1 MHAPETSAARLAT
14 TRTPSDQR
22 FRESITVRAG
32 ALTQRLA
39 NGDRLRAFQQLVRR
53 ATRKPG
59 WLYDAQREEQR
70 RSLPDEREYEA
81 VCDGIASG
89 YINERDLA
97 TFFAAKYLIYR
108 GLIRGQSETAPT
120 YCDAT
125 REMAEA
131 LEAIA
136 VARANPTDDE
146 KRNAAQQGME
156 AVITLHAHVDALRA
170 S

>member
-1 MHAPETSAARLAT
+1 MHAPDTSAVRLAT

-22 FRESITVRAG
+22 FRESITVRTG
-32 ALTQRLA
+32 PLTSRLA

-53 ATRKPG
+53 AHRKPG
-59 WLYDAQREEQR
+59 WMYDAQREEQR

-81 VCDGIASG
+81 VCEGIAAG
-89 YINERDLA
+89 YVDERDLA

-108 GLIRGQSETAPT
+108 GLIRGTADSAPT

-136 VARANPTDDE
+136 IARANPTDE
-146 KRNAAQQGME
+146 NKQRAALEGTE